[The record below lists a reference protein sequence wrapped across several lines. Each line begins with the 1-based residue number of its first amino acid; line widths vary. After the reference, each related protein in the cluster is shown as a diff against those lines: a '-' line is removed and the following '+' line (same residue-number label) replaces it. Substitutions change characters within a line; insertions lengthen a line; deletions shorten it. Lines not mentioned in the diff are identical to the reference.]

1 MVPTIATRRVFAAR
15 RAVLVGILALVL
27 TGASAARGDEAADC
41 LVCHGDRVDEGKFAA
56 SPHAALGCGACHAGI
71 ADYPHPAEVAAPDCA
86 ACHGEVATLLR
97 ESVHGA
103 ADAPGV
109 GCADC
114 HGDVHT
120 LLAGDQPG
128 ARVHWP
134 QLAATCARCHG
145 DGAPAGSFRIPVVR
159 PVDAYLKSVHAAA
172 VAAGRHGATCGDC
185 HGSHRVLPGSDPR
198 SPLAPANVPTTCGA
212 CHGEAL
218 AGYRESV
225 HAEALARGVREAP
238 VCTDCHGEHGIFPHT
253 DPASPVFAA
262 NIPGETCGRCHES
275 IRLSAKYGLPPGQV
289 STFRESYHGLA
300 LRSGQLTAAN
310 CSSCHG
316 VHDIQPSRDPRS
328 HTHEANLARTCGKCH
343 PGAGTDVALGP
354 VHVSPTTGSAVAI
367 AWIRFVY
374 LWLIGLVVGGMGVHD
389 LLDLVHKA
397 RRPRALP
404 RAVPVDQPERMPRV
418 LRVQH
423 GLVMVSFVTLVYT
436 GFALTY
442 PESWWAVPLL
452 HWENELGLRGLLHRV
467 AAVIMLGALGW
478 HAVLLVVSR
487 RLRACLAGLAWSR
500 RDLRD
505 VLGRLAYLLGRRAEP
520 PRAGKFS
527 YVEKVEYWAFLWGS
541 MVMVLTGVVLWFE
554 NVSLHYLPKWATDIA
569 TAVHFYEA
577 ILATLAI
584 AVWHFY
590 WVMFDPEVYPMD
602 TAWLTGRAPAARV
615 LELSEED
622 APADAR
628 TS

>member
-1 MVPTIATRRVFAAR
+1 
-15 RAVLVGILALVL
+15 
-27 TGASAARGDEAADC
+27 
-41 LVCHGDRVDEGKFAA
+41 
-56 SPHAALGCGACHAGI
+56 
-71 ADYPHPAEVAAPDCA
+71 
-86 ACHGEVATLLR
+86 
-97 ESVHGA
+97 
-103 ADAPGV
+103 
-109 GCADC
+109 
-114 HGDVHT
+114 
-120 LLAGDQPG
+120 
-128 ARVHWP
+128 
-134 QLAATCARCHG
+134 
-145 DGAPAGSFRIPVVR
+145 
-159 PVDAYLKSVHAAA
+159 
-172 VAAGRHGATCGDC
+172 
-185 HGSHRVLPGSDPR
+185 
-198 SPLAPANVPTTCGA
+198 
-212 CHGEAL
+212 
-218 AGYRESV
+218 
-225 HAEALARGVREAP
+225 
-238 VCTDCHGEHGIFPHT
+238 
-253 DPASPVFAA
+253 
-262 NIPGETCGRCHES
+262 
-275 IRLSAKYGLPPGQV
+275 
-289 STFRESYHGLA
+289 
-300 LRSGQLTAAN
+300 
-310 CSSCHG
+310 
-316 VHDIQPSRDPRS
+316 
-328 HTHEANLARTCGKCH
+328 
-343 PGAGTDVALGP
+343 VALGP

-367 AWIRFVY
+367 AWIRFIY
-374 LWLIGLVVGGMGVHD
+374 LWLIGIVVGGMGVHD

-452 HWENELGLRGLLHRV
+452 HWERQFGLRGLLHRV

-554 NVSLHYLPKWATDIA
+554 NVSLHYLPKWVTDIA

-615 LELSEED
+615 LEQSEED
-622 APADAR
+622 TPADPRA
-628 TS
+628 S